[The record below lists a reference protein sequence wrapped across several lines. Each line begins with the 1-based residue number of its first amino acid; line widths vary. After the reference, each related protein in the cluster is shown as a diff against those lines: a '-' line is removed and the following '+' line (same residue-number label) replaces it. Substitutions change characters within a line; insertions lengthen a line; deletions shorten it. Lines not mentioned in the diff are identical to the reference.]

1 MPKSVKIVFLSVLCL
16 FGLSFIGFNIG
27 INFIGKKI
35 NKPAEYLKNYIN
47 QVSKE
52 NPYKQKDKV
61 NFIILGLDERNDSLE
76 KTETTDTIIFASLN
90 LKTNKTTIISI
101 PRDLW
106 FYDINDKVNQVY
118 PQSLTQ
124 ADKFSYIKDKF
135 TKLTGQQIDHVI
147 VLTTNNLIKFVN
159 LTGGIDVV
167 LETGFVDKQY
177 PNPDYIKDPKSGAP
191 IYKTVE
197 FKAGNIHLD
206 ASNITEFVRSR
217 KGGETV
223 AQGGTDLAR
232 IQRQQLV
239 IDALIQKIKDGK
251 LITSAHQIFDLYNF
265 WDQDLFKDISDIQ
278 MTQMGLIILPNI
290 STFSLDKKEIT
301 IGTTAKDG
309 LIYHPTTFINK
320 QWVFIPAD
328 KDYKS
333 FQQFF
338 IDSI

>member
-1 MPKSVKIVFLSVLCL
+1 MSKLIKIVFVSVIFI
-16 FGLSFIGFNIG
+16 FGLSFFLTNAAFNSIA
-27 INFIGKKI
+27 KKI
-35 NKPAEYLKNYIN
+35 NKPTEYIKNSIN
-47 QVSKE
+47 LIFQE

-61 NFIILGLDERNDSLE
+61 NFMILGLDERNDSLE

-90 LKTNKTTIISI
+90 LKNSKTTIISI

-106 FYDINDKVNQVY
+106 FYDINAKVNQVY
-118 PQSLTQ
+118 PQALQLSGKYT
-124 ADKFSYIKDKF
+124 YIKDKF

-147 VLTTNNLIKFVN
+147 VLTTANLIKFVN

-167 LETGFVDKQY
+167 LNTGFVDKQY
-177 PNPDYIKDPKSGAP
+177 PNPDYIKDPKSGVP

-197 FKAGNIHLD
+197 FKAGNVHLD

-251 LITSAHQIFDLYNF
+251 LITSANQLVDAYNF
-265 WDQDLFKDISDIQ
+265 WDQDLSKDISDVQAAQI
-278 MTQMGLIILPNI
+278 GLTVLPNI

-301 IGTTAKDG
+301 VGTTAKDG

-320 QWVFIPAD
+320 QWVFTPSD
-328 KDYKS
+328 KDYKT
-333 FQQFF
+333 FHQFF
-338 IDSI
+338 SDSI